1 MKVKA
6 LEGDTVDSLCFRYYG
21 TTQGVTEK
29 VLDANPGLCQQVFL
43 DAGQEVEMPEPEKK
57 KREMIQLWGGLAVST
72 IQTGITEQVI
82 AWLFDHLPTVYA
94 VGAAVS
100 ISALMSLYDGRTTGS
115 DRNGIAGVRRSC
127 HGRGRVVALLRF
139 S

>member
-57 KREMIQLWGGLAVST
+57 KREMIQLWGSSSVHHSNR
-72 IQTGITEQVI
+72 
-82 AWLFDHLPTVYA
+82 DH
-94 VGAAVS
+94 
-100 ISALMSLYDGRTTGS
+100 R
-115 DRNGIAGVRRSC
+115 AGYC
-127 HGRGRVVALLRF
+127 VAL
-139 S
+139 

>member
-43 DAGQEVEMPEPEKK
+43 DAGRKWRCRSRRRRNEK
-57 KREMIQLWGGLAVST
+57 
-72 IQTGITEQVI
+72 
-82 AWLFDHLPTVYA
+82 
-94 VGAAVS
+94 
-100 ISALMSLYDGRTTGS
+100 
-115 DRNGIAGVRRSC
+115 
-127 HGRGRVVALLRF
+127 
-139 S
+139 

>member
-43 DAGQEVEMPEPEKK
+43 DAGQEVEIPEPKPRLPSSEGDWSHVF
-57 KREMIQLWGGLAVST
+57 QDVTWGES
-72 IQTGITEQVI
+72 
-82 AWLFDHLPTVYA
+82 
-94 VGAAVS
+94 
-100 ISALMSLYDGRTTGS
+100 DG
-115 DRNGIAGVRRSC
+115 
-127 HGRGRVVALLRF
+127 
-139 S
+139 

>member
-57 KREMIQLWGGLAVST
+57 KREMILTHCVHIWKN
-72 IQTGITEQVI
+72 
-82 AWLFDHLPTVYA
+82 A
-94 VGAAVS
+94 VGTA
-100 ISALMSLYDGRTTGS
+100 RW
-115 DRNGIAGVRRSC
+115 
-127 HGRGRVVALLRF
+127 
-139 S
+139 